1 MTDPTSDQPL
11 FKPGDRLAPD
21 SIPEPLPLLER
32 PGDLP
37 AHLFLH
43 GGKAPFSCKV
53 LQFDDEV
60 VSTFQVHNYDE
71 FESLIPSQALM
82 WLQFRGL
89 ANIDLLHQYLSL
101 LSLEPSVID
110 ILLTFPQKSR
120 ITSTN
125 NSVLAV
131 LHEFSLASDPTHLIS
146 TQYNLVLTNRMLI
159 TIQENPQ
166 RSFNDLEAWLN
177 NKTNNVKAID
187 LDNLFHFVVDD
198 ILDSHLPMLESMSV
212 FLDDLEERALLK
224 PKPSILNRA
233 YQVRFNHR
241 VARRQLWPLRNELI
255 ILLRQSQRLL
265 GPVAR
270 EGLHDMADHVN
281 TLLEIGD
288 SIRLQLNSINDAYMA
303 STGNVMNQII
313 KTLTIVSTIFAPLTF
328 IAGIYGMNFENMPEL
343 KWKYGYLYSLI
354 LMTLIALFQAYF
366 LWKRGWFQ
374 DLSGRSRKFG
384 P

>member
-11 FKPGDRLAPD
+11 FKAGDRLAPD

-89 ANIDLLHQYLSL
+89 ANIDLMHQYLSL

-110 ILLTFPQKSR
+110 IILTFPQKSR

-131 LHEFSLASDPTHLIS
+131 LHEFSLATDPTHLIS

-166 RSFNDLEAWLN
+166 RTFNDLEAWLN

>member
-1 MTDPTSDQPL
+1 MTDSRSDQSL

-131 LHEFSLASDPTHLIS
+131 LHEFSLATDPTHLIS

-166 RSFNDLEAWLN
+166 RTFNDLEAWLN

-354 LMTLIALFQAYF
+354 LMALIALFQAYF

>member
-1 MTDPTSDQPL
+1 MSDSSTEQSL
-11 FKPGDRLAPD
+11 FKPGDRIAPD
-21 SIPEPLPLLER
+21 STPEPLPLHER

-43 GGKAPFSCKV
+43 GGRAPLSCKI
-53 LQFDDEV
+53 LQFNKKEV
-60 VSTFQVHNYDE
+60 KSSQVSTCDE
-71 FESLIPSQALM
+71 LRSFIDSESLM

-89 ANIDLLHQYLSL
+89 GNMNQLRQYLTL
-101 LSLEPSVID
+101 LSLEPCVID

-120 ITSTN
+120 VNSTN
-125 NSVLAV
+125 KSVLAV
-131 LHEFSLASDPTHLIS
+131 LHEFSLAADPTHLIS
-146 TQYNLVLTNRMLI
+146 GQYNLALTNRMLI

-166 RSFNDLEAWLN
+166 RSFGDLEAWLN
-177 NKTNNVKAID
+177 VKTNHVKAID

-198 ILDSHLPMLESMSV
+198 ILDSYLPMLEAMSV
-212 FLDDLEERALLK
+212 FLDDLEEQALLK
-224 PKPSILNRA
+224 PKPSVLNQA

-255 ILLRQSQRLL
+255 ILLRQGQRLL
-265 GPVAR
+265 GPFAR
-270 EGLHDMADHVN
+270 EGLRDMAEHVN

-288 SIRLQLNSINDAYMA
+288 SIRTQLNSINDAYMA

-343 KWKYGYLYSLI
+343 KWKYGYLYSLL
-354 LMTLIALFQAYF
+354 LMTLIAIIQAYF

-384 P
+384 S

>member
-1 MTDPTSDQPL
+1 M
-11 FKPGDRLAPD
+11 
-21 SIPEPLPLLER
+21 
-32 PGDLP
+32 
-37 AHLFLH
+37 
-43 GGKAPFSCKV
+43 
-53 LQFDDEV
+53 
-60 VSTFQVHNYDE
+60 
-71 FESLIPSQALM
+71 
-82 WLQFRGL
+82 
-89 ANIDLLHQYLSL
+89 
-101 LSLEPSVID
+101 
-110 ILLTFPQKSR
+110 
-120 ITSTN
+120 
-125 NSVLAV
+125 AV
-131 LHEFSLASDPTHLIS
+131 LHEFSLATDPTHLIS
-146 TQYNLVLTNRMLI
+146 AQYNLALTNRMLI

-166 RSFNDLEAWLN
+166 RSFGDLEAWLN
-177 NKTNNVKAID
+177 AKSNNVKAID

-212 FLDDLEERALLK
+212 FLDDLEELALLK
-224 PKPSILNRA
+224 PSPSILNRA

-255 ILLRQSQRLL
+255 ILLRQGQRLL

-270 EGLHDMADHVN
+270 EGLHDMAEHVN

-288 SIRLQLNSINDAYMA
+288 SIRTQLNSINDAYMA

-354 LMTLIALFQAYF
+354 LMILIALFQAYF

-384 P
+384 S

>member
-1 MTDPTSDQPL
+1 MADSPSDQSL

-53 LQFDDEV
+53 LQFNDEV
-60 VSTFQVHNYDE
+60 VSCIQVHNCE
-71 FESLIPSQALM
+71 ELELLISSQALM

-89 ANIDLLHQYLSL
+89 GNMDLLHQYLSL

-166 RSFNDLEAWLN
+166 RTFSDLEAWLN
-177 NKTNNVKAID
+177 FKRNNVKAID
-187 LDNLFHFVVDD
+187 LDNLFHFVIDD
-198 ILDSHLPMLESMSV
+198 ILDSHLPMLEAMSV

-224 PKPSILNRA
+224 PKPSVLNRA

-270 EGLHDMADHVN
+270 EGLHDMAEHAN

>member
-1 MTDPTSDQPL
+1 MTDSRSDQSL

-110 ILLTFPQKSR
+110 IILTFPQKSR

-131 LHEFSLASDPTHLIS
+131 LHEFSLATDPTHLIS

-166 RSFNDLEAWLN
+166 RTFNDLEAWLN

-354 LMTLIALFQAYF
+354 LMALIALFQAYF